1 MRIVSVD
8 VFRWALQWSMGL
20 SSAYHVAVALG
31 KQCVA
36 CRIKCG
42 CRAAAAEEC
51 AVLHVNMPLPMLT
64 YLSLSPPLSCSPF
77 SLLFYALREKR
88 HFKCRT
94 KLLKHALAQPP
105 LSLLLPLCCCM
116 PRPWFIYLYAQ
127 CRTERK
133 KQASKH
139 NFQLGLQFTLFLA
152 FFMCSSFFV
161 VLPTKFLWPQHT
173 TKLVFF
179 CCFCCF
185 CCWFESACMRSCM

>member
-1 MRIVSVD
+1 MRGMPHKMR
-8 VFRWALQWSMGL
+8 FAEQQQQKNALFCML
-20 SSAYHVAVALG
+20 T
-31 KQCVA
+31 
-36 CRIKCG
+36 CRCL
-42 CRAAAAEEC
+42 CY
-51 AVLHVNMPLPMLT
+51 VT

-77 SLLFYALREKR
+77 SPLFYALREKR

-179 CCFCCF
+179 AVFVVF
-185 CCWFESACMRSCM
+185 AVGLRVPAWGPACNVRLVEKTLSNH

>member
-1 MRIVSVD
+1 MYFAGHYND
-8 VFRWALQWSMGL
+8 RWDYRWSFYQA
-20 SSAYHVAVALG
+20 SAYHVAVALG

-42 CRAAAAEEC
+42 CGAAAAAEEC

-133 KQASKH
+133 NKQANTTFSWDYNLRFSLH
-139 NFQLGLQFTLFLA
+139 FSCALPF
-152 FFMCSSFFV
+152 SSFCQQSFYGRNI
-161 VLPTKFLWPQHT
+161 QQ
-173 TKLVFF
+173 
-179 CCFCCF
+179 
-185 CCWFESACMRSCM
+185 S